1 MVAESVST
9 LGWDLVHA
17 VRIPTVNAQIAEQA
31 GPPRELA
38 EVVQGVE
45 VTACVRGWR
54 IVPGGS
60 EYLVF
65 LAVDLHGG
73 RLSAPGNETQD
84 FEGVA
89 VVAAELRAVQW
100 NGADGQRTAVELS
113 PTGESRAGRIR
124 PFSVREVRLDGMDD
138 VLIKGMVQQAVQQWV
153 NRNPDDIRHV
163 FATVESVE
171 HKGGQPFPWLHPTT
185 VGFAYCDAPAIE
197 DCMLAVLAMVNDRP
211 PTGLDHGISARAVP
225 QDCDAA
231 ILVSSHLLLDGII
244 RDVLARTFPGAREED
259 YALSPV
265 LPVLSLTRELEIS
278 PIDLKG
284 IPRKHFLK
292 AFSVTFQG
300 AELLCR
306 SENMV
311 IIDEGVTVTTFTEVA
326 HSLELEP
333 QADGSLQLRFTT
345 VGEPRVDHRTDV
357 DAALVERDEHIADGI
372 MIAGTILSLFGGP
385 LVFIVVTAETA
396 LMSGMAANGRKL
408 LAAISP
414 PAPSIDLLAAHA
426 AAPCVWSG
434 GHTFEVST
442 IDLAGCL
449 RFGGKLR

>member
-1 MVAESVST
+1 MAAGSVST

-17 VRIPTVNAQIAEQA
+17 VRVPQVNAHIAEQA
-31 GPPRELA
+31 GPPRELV

-45 VTACVRGWR
+45 VTASIRGWR
-54 IVPGGS
+54 IVRGGS

-65 LAVDLHGG
+65 LAVDLRCGHLAAEGKEA
-73 RLSAPGNETQD
+73 LD
-84 FEGVA
+84 FEGEA

-100 NGADGQRTAVELS
+100 DIAGGKRTALQLS

-124 PFSVREVRLDGMDD
+124 PFSVREVRLNGMDN
-138 VLIKGMVQQAVQQWV
+138 VLIKGIVQQAVQQWM
-153 NRNPDDIRHV
+153 NRNPDDIQHV
-163 FATVESVE
+163 FATVESVRPG
-171 HKGGQPFPWLHPTT
+171 GGQPFPWLRPTT
-185 VGFAYCDAPAIE
+185 VGYAYCDAPDVN

-211 PTGLDHGISARAVP
+211 PTGLDHGISPQAVP
-225 QDCDAA
+225 EGCDAA
-231 ILVSSHLLLDGII
+231 ILVSSHLLLDGIM
-244 RDVLARTFPGAREED
+244 RDVVARAFLGAREQD
-259 YALSPV
+259 FALSPV
-265 LPVLSLTRELEIS
+265 LPVLSLTRELEIA
-278 PIDLKG
+278 PVPLKG

-292 AFSVTFQG
+292 AFTVTFQG
-300 AELLCR
+300 GELLCC

-326 HSLELEP
+326 HGLALES
-333 QADGSLQLRFTT
+333 QADGSLQLRITT
-345 VGEPRVDHRTDV
+345 IGEPRVDHRTDV
-357 DAALVERDEHIADGI
+357 DEALVERDEHIADGI

-426 AAPCVWSG
+426 AAPCVWPG
-434 GHTFEVST
+434 GRTFEVST
-442 IDLAGCL
+442 MDLAGCL